1 MEKSVKETFPV
12 QTANVINLSER
23 KEENLITLLAEIIVE
38 KTIKKLDYEKGNHIF
53 KNIYR
58 QAK

>member
-1 MEKSVKETFPV
+1 MEKSVKETSLI
-12 QTANVINLSER
+12 QTANVINLSDK
-23 KEENLITLLAEIIVE
+23 KEEKLITLLAEIIVQS
-38 KTIKKLDYEKGNHIF
+38 TLKKFDYEKSNHIF

>member
-1 MEKSVKETFPV
+1 MENCVKEISV
-12 QTANVINLSER
+12 IQTTNVINLSER
-23 KEENLITLLAEIIVE
+23 KEEKFITLLAEILVDSALK
-38 KTIKKLDYEKGNHIF
+38 KTNYEKGNHIF

>member
-1 MEKSVKETFPV
+1 MEKSVKETSLI

-23 KEENLITLLAEIIVE
+23 KEENLVTLLAEIIVE
-38 KTIKKLDYEKGNHIF
+38 KTIKRLDYEKSNHIF
-53 KNIYR
+53 KNIHR

>member
-1 MEKSVKETFPV
+1 MEKSTKETSLT
-12 QTANVINLSER
+12 QKANVINLSEK

-38 KTIKKLDYEKGNHIF
+38 KTIKKLDHEKSNYIF

>member
-1 MEKSVKETFPV
+1 MENCVKETSVV

-23 KEENLITLLAEIIVE
+23 KEEKLITLLAEILIDSALK
-38 KTIKKLDYEKGNHIF
+38 KTDYEKGNHIF
-53 KNIYR
+53 KNIYG

>member
-1 MEKSVKETFPV
+1 MEKSVKESSPV
-12 QTANVINLSER
+12 LTSNVINLPER
-23 KEENLITLLAEIIVE
+23 REEKLITLLAEMIVE
-38 KTIKKLDYEKGNHIF
+38 NTIKKLDYEKSNHIF

>member
-1 MEKSVKETFPV
+1 MEKSVKETSLT
-12 QTANVINLSER
+12 QKANVINLSER

-38 KTIKKLDYEKGNHIF
+38 KTIEKIDYEKSNYIF

>member
-1 MEKSVKETFPV
+1 MEKCVKETSVNP
-12 QTANVINLSER
+12 TANVINLSER
-23 KEENLITLLAEIIVE
+23 KEENLITLLAEMIVE
-38 KTIKKLDYEKGNHIF
+38 NTIKKLDYEKSNHIF

>member
-1 MEKSVKETFPV
+1 MEKSVKETSLT

-23 KEENLITLLAEIIVE
+23 KEENLVILLAEIIVE

>member
-1 MEKSVKETFPV
+1 MEKSVKETSLI
-12 QTANVINLSER
+12 QTASVINLSDK
-23 KEENLITLLAEIIVE
+23 KEEKLITLLAEIMVQS
-38 KTIKKLDYEKGNHIF
+38 TLKKFDYEKSNHIF

>member
-1 MEKSVKETFPV
+1 MEKSVKETSLI

-38 KTIKKLDYEKGNHIF
+38 KTIKKLDYEKSNHIF
-53 KNIYR
+53 KNIYG

>member
-1 MEKSVKETFPV
+1 MEKSVKETSLIQP
-12 QTANVINLSER
+12 ANVINLSDK
-23 KEENLITLLAEIIVE
+23 KEEKLITLLAEIMVQS
-38 KTIKKLDYEKGNHIF
+38 TLKKFDYEKSNHIF